1 MMRERITRSSDVL
14 KERRKKTFVKYLW
27 VLLGLVAL
35 FVLVAFLS
43 YNKNLLIKDVEVSGN
58 QILEEEDIKTETLKI
73 LKQNKVLF
81 FLAGDNKFIYKEN
94 KLIEGLK
101 LSFPRILNI
110 SIERVGNSLN
120 INLSER
126 ERAFL
131 WCGNEAPLFLER
143 FEEGDCYFLDN
154 SGFIFDKSPGFS
166 SGVYFTFYS
175 KTQDE
180 NPIGEHVLDFQFIKD
195 INSLILVMSEKGL
208 PAHSLVVK
216 EEGQYELLLNIGT
229 TLDDYPKLLFTKENT
244 IEEIYN
250 KFISIIDEEPF
261 KTDFLEKSNKLEYI
275 DFRFNN
281 RVFYRFKE

>member
-27 VLLGLVAL
+27 FLLGLVIL
-35 FVLVAFLS
+35 FVLVAFFS
-43 YNKNLLIKDVEVSGN
+43 YNKNLLIKDVIVNGN
-58 QILEEEDIKTETLKI
+58 EILNEEDIKKETFKI
-73 LKQNKVLF
+73 LKDNKVLAF
-81 FLAGDNKFIYKEN
+81 WAGDNKFIYRN
-94 KLIEGLK
+94 KKLEVGLRDA
-101 LSFPRILNI
+101 FPRILDI
-110 SIERVGNSLN
+110 RIQRVGKNLE

-131 WCGNEAPLFLER
+131 WCGNEAPSFLER

-175 KTQDE
+175 KTEDE

-195 INSLILVMSEKGL
+195 INSLISVMSEKGL

-216 EEGQYELLLNIGT
+216 DEGQYELLLNIGT
-229 TLDDYPKLLFTKENT
+229 DLNDYPKILFTKDNT

-250 KFISIIDEEPF
+250 KFISIIDEEPL
-261 KTDFLEKSNKLEYI
+261 KTDLLEKSNKLEYI

-281 RVFYRFKE
+281 RVFYRFLD